1 MTQRANHYEAAFE
14 CLLRCL
20 RVPYVAVDETR
31 RTLAVGS
38 SLKSLDFVV
47 SAPDGQRWLV
57 DVKGRQFPSGRRRK
71 YWTNWTTEEDLH
83 SLARWERLFG
93 SGFSALLV
101 FAYQIVGDR
110 APLPEDQLL
119 AFREGLYAFVG
130 IRRADYAQAARRIS
144 PRWGTVSIP
153 TEQFRSLARAVHQW
167 LGVPWPDPALRM
179 PAVADP
185 AGDAVAPR

>member
-14 CLLRCL
+14 YLLRCL

-31 RTLAVGS
+31 RTLAVGT

-47 SAPDGQRWLV
+47 SGPDGQRWLV
-57 DVKGRQFPSGRRRK
+57 DVKGRQFPSGQRRK
-71 YWTNWTTEEDLH
+71 YWNNWATEEDLH

-93 SGFSALLV
+93 AEFSGLLV
-101 FAYQIVGDR
+101 FAYCIVGEL

-119 AFREGLYAFVG
+119 AFRNRLYAFVA

-144 PRWGTVSIP
+144 PRWKTVSIP
-153 TEQFRSLARAVHQW
+153 TEKFRSLARAAHEW
-167 LGVPWPDPALRM
+167 FGVPWPDPALRM
-179 PAVADP
+179 PGPPTD
-185 AGDAVAPR
+185 DDSSSRR